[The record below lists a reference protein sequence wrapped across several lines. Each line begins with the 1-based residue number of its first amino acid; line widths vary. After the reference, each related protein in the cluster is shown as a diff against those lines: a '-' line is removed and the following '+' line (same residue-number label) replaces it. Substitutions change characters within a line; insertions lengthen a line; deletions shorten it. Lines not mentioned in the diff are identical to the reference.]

1 VQLVSALVL
10 TLVAKPPLDLGIAPA
25 PKPAVVDGCPA
36 EAHFE
41 VNLAAWRAALE
52 QAEHAGN
59 GTRRDELLG
68 QVGLSLEAPGGDEP
82 DAKAPRLELAG
93 VDDNAVQLEPGE
105 RAAHV
110 LQVRYHLAGVEDAP
124 TIHLVQVLRPLSSR
138 AYCALG
144 AELSRREEPPAKLVS
159 YALAFVPL
167 VNAKA
172 KVIQVE
178 SVVGEARRS
187 ETRRAYFVARG
198 AKLQKIFDEALGNMT
213 SGDGAT
219 TTTTVGTL
227 KLAGD
232 FPKRIELTETT
243 KRGGCEVH
251 AGDTPCEDHAPGATT
266 TTTFV
271 FDGAKYVR
279 KK

>member
-1 VQLVSALVL
+1 VAPVLSALAL
-10 TLVAKPPLDLGIAPA
+10 LLVAKPPLDLGIAPA
-25 PKPAVVDGCPA
+25 PKPAVVGGCPA
-36 EAHFE
+36 DARFE
-41 VNLAAWRAALE
+41 VNLAAWRAALQ
-52 QAEHAGN
+52 QAGDDA
-59 GTRRDELLG
+59 RRDELLA
-68 QVGLSLEAPGGDEP
+68 QVGLSLDAPGGDEA
-82 DAKAPRLELAG
+82 DAKPPRLELAG
-93 VDDNAVQLEPGE
+93 IDDSAVQLEAGE

-124 TIHLVQVLRPLSSR
+124 TIHLVQVLRPLAAGR
-138 AYCALG
+138 AYCGLG

-167 VNAKA
+167 VSASA

-198 AKLQKIFDEALGNMT
+198 AKLQKIFDEPLGHM
-213 SGDGAT
+213 SSADGAT
-219 TTTTVGTL
+219 TTTVGSL

-243 KRGGCEVH
+243 KAGGCEVR
-251 AGDTPCEDHAPGATT
+251 AGDAPCEDHAPGATT

>member
-1 VQLVSALVL
+1 VAPVVSALAL
-10 TLVAKPPLDLGIAPA
+10 LLVAKPPLDLGIAPA
-25 PKPAVVDGCPA
+25 PKPALVGGCPA
-36 EAHFE
+36 EARFE
-41 VNLAAWRAALE
+41 VNLPAWRAALE
-52 QAEHAGN
+52 KAGDAA
-59 GTRRDELLG
+59 RRDELLA
-68 QVGLSLEAPGGDEP
+68 QVGLALDTPGDDA

-93 VDDNAVQLEPGE
+93 VDDSAVQLEAGE

-110 LQVRYHLAGVEDAP
+110 LQVRYRLAGVEDAP
-124 TIHLVQVLRPLSSR
+124 TIHLVQVLRPLPGR

-144 AELSRREEPPAKLVS
+144 AELSRRDEPPAKLVS

-167 VNAKA
+167 VNANA

-198 AKLQKIFDEALGNMT
+198 AKLHKIFDEPLGQM
-213 SGDGAT
+213 SSADGA

-232 FPKRIELTETT
+232 YPKRIELTETT
-243 KRGGCEVH
+243 KAGGCEVR
-251 AGDTPCEDHAPGATT
+251 AGNAPCEDHAPDATT

-271 FDGAKYVR
+271 FDGSRYVR

>member
-1 VQLVSALVL
+1 L
-10 TLVAKPPLDLGIAPA
+10 LVAKPPLDLGIAPA
-25 PKPAVVDGCPA
+25 PKPAVVGGCA
-36 EAHFE
+36 ADARFE
-41 VNLAAWRAALE
+41 VNLPAWRAALA
-52 QAEHAGN
+52 QPGDAA
-59 GTRRDELLG
+59 RRDELLA
-68 QVGLSLEAPGGDEP
+68 QVGLSLDAPGGDD
-82 DAKAPRLELAG
+82 DAKAPRLELEG
-93 VDDNAVQLEPGE
+93 VEDSAVQLEPGE

-110 LQVRYHLAGVEDAP
+110 LQVRYRFAGVEDAP
-124 TIHLVQVLRPLSSR
+124 TIHLVQVLRPIAGR
-138 AYCALG
+138 AFCALG

-167 VNAKA
+167 VSANA

-198 AKLQKIFDEALGNMT
+198 AKLHKIFDEPLGHMT
-213 SGDGAT
+213 SGDGA

-243 KRGGCEVH
+243 KAGGCEVR
-251 AGDTPCEDHAPGATT
+251 AGDAPCEDHAPGATT

-271 FDGAKYVR
+271 FDGSKYVR

>member
-1 VQLVSALVL
+1 VPFALPLVVL
-10 TLVAKPPLDLGIAPA
+10 LAAKAPPGPAKPLAA
-25 PKPAVVDGCPA
+25 AACPS
-36 EAHFE
+36 EARVE
-41 VNLAAWRAALE
+41 VNLPAWRASLE
-52 QAEHAGN
+52 QADTEA
-59 GTRRDELLG
+59 RRDELLAE
-68 QVGLSLEAPGGDEP
+68 VKLALDLPEPETPEAR
-82 DAKAPRLELAG
+82 APRLARADVE
-93 VDDNAVQLEPGE
+93 DTAVPLEPDG
-105 RAAHV
+105 RADHV
-110 LQVRYHLAGVEDAP
+110 LQIRYRLAGVEDAP
-124 TIHLVQVLRPLSSR
+124 TIHLVQVLRPLGGR

-159 YALAFVPL
+159 YALTFVPL
-167 VNAKA
+167 VSARA

-198 AKLQKIFDEALGNMT
+198 MKLEKIFDEALGHMT
-213 SGDGAT
+213 SGDGP

-232 FPKRIELTETT
+232 FPKRIELTETKKEAT
-243 KRGGCEVH
+243 ARGGCEVG
-251 AGDTPCEDHAPGATT
+251 AGDNTPCEGGGADTE

-271 FDGAKYVR
+271 YDGARYVR

>member
-1 VQLVSALVL
+1 VALALPLAVL
-10 TLVAKPPLDLGIAPA
+10 IAAKALPASETPPA
-25 PKPAVVDGCPA
+25 PGGCPA
-36 EAHFE
+36 SARIEM
-41 VNLAAWRAALE
+41 NLPAWKAALQQADTE
-52 QAEHAGN
+52 Q
-59 GTRRDELLG
+59 RRDDLLAEVQLELPETP
-68 QVGLSLEAPGGDEP
+68 EAETPE
-82 DAKAPRLELAG
+82 AARAQRLELAG
-93 VDDNAVQLEPGE
+93 LEDAVVPLEGDG
-105 RAAHV
+105 RADHV
-110 LQVRYHLAGVEDAP
+110 LQLRYRARGEDTP
-124 TIHLVQVLRPLSSR
+124 TIHLVQVLRPLGGR

-167 VNAKA
+167 VSAKA

-198 AKLQKIFDEALGNMT
+198 SRLHKIFDEPLGHMT
-213 SGDGAT
+213 SGEGA

-232 FPKRIELTETT
+232 FPKRIELTEAT
-243 KRGGCEVH
+243 KRGGCEVR
-251 AGDTPCEDHAPGATT
+251 AGDNTPCEGGGAETA

-271 FDGAKYVR
+271 YDGTKYVR
-279 KK
+279 SR

>member
-1 VQLVSALVL
+1 MPLVPALAL
-10 TLVAKPPLDLGIAPA
+10 LLVAKAPIDLGIAPA
-25 PKPAVVDGCPA
+25 PRPAIVGGCPA
-36 EAHFE
+36 DARFE
-41 VNLAAWRAALE
+41 VNLAAWRAALA
-52 QAEHAGN
+52 QAEHDETSA
-59 GTRRDELLG
+59 RRDELLA
-68 QVGLSLEAPGGDEP
+68 QVGLSLDAPGPDDA
-82 DAKAPRLELAG
+82 DAKPPRLELAG
-93 VDDNAVQLEPGE
+93 VEDSAVQLEAGE

-110 LQVRYHLAGVEDAP
+110 LQVRYRLAGVEDAP
-124 TIHLVQVLRPLSSR
+124 TIHLVQVLRPLPGR

-167 VNAKA
+167 VSANA

-198 AKLQKIFDEALGNMT
+198 AKLQKIFDEPLGSMT
-213 SGDGAT
+213 NAGGA

-232 FPKRIELTETT
+232 YPKRIELTETT
-243 KRGGCEVH
+243 KAGGCEVR
-251 AGDTPCEDHAPGATT
+251 AGDAPCEDHAPSATT

-271 FDGAKYVR
+271 FDGTRYVR

>member
-1 VQLVSALVL
+1 MAPVVSALAL
-10 TLVAKPPLDLGIAPA
+10 LLVAKPPLDLGIAPA
-25 PKPAVVDGCPA
+25 PKPAVVGGCPTDA
-36 EAHFE
+36 RFE
-41 VNLAAWRAALE
+41 VNLPAWRAALE
-52 QAEHAGN
+52 QAADAA
-59 GTRRDELLG
+59 RRDELLA
-68 QVGLSLEAPGGDEP
+68 QVGLALDAPAD
-82 DAKAPRLELAG
+82 DADPKAPRLELAG
-93 VDDNAVQLEPGE
+93 VDDSAVQLEAGE

-110 LQVRYHLAGVEDAP
+110 LQVRYRFAGVEDTP
-124 TIHLVQVLRPLSSR
+124 TIHLVQVLRPLPGR

-144 AELSRREEPPAKLVS
+144 AELSRHEEPPAKLVS

-167 VNAKA
+167 VNANA

-198 AKLQKIFDEALGNMT
+198 VKLHKIFDEPLGQMS
-213 SGDGAT
+213 SGDGA

-232 FPKRIELTETT
+232 YPKRIELTETT
-243 KRGGCEVH
+243 KAGGCEVH
-251 AGDTPCEDHAPGATT
+251 AGNTPCEDHAPGATT

-271 FDGAKYVR
+271 FDGSRYVR

>member
-1 VQLVSALVL
+1 VPLVSALAIL
-10 TLVAKPPLDLGIAPA
+10 LVAKPPLDLGIAPA
-25 PKPAVVDGCPA
+25 PKPAVVGGCA
-36 EAHFE
+36 ADARVE
-41 VNLAAWRAALE
+41 VNLPAWRAALE
-52 QAEHAGN
+52 LPGDAA
-59 GTRRDELLG
+59 RRDELLA
-68 QVGLSLEAPGGDEP
+68 QVGLSLDAPGDE
-82 DAKAPRLELAG
+82 DSDTKAPRLQLERIE
-93 VDDNAVQLEPGE
+93 DNAVQLEPGE

-110 LQVRYHLAGVEDAP
+110 LQVRYRVAGVEDAP
-124 TIHLVQVLRPLSSR
+124 TIHLVQVLRPIAGR

-167 VNAKA
+167 VSANA

-198 AKLQKIFDEALGNMT
+198 AKLHKIFDEPLGQMT
-213 SGDGAT
+213 SGDGA

-243 KRGGCEVH
+243 KAGGCEVR
-251 AGDTPCEDHAPGATT
+251 AGNAPCEDHAAGPTT

-271 FDGAKYVR
+271 FDGSKYVR

>member
-1 VQLVSALVL
+1 VAPLISALA
-10 TLVAKPPLDLGIAPA
+10 LVFAASPPLDLGIAPR
-25 PKPAVVDGCPA
+25 PAVVDGCPVRA
-36 EAHFE
+36 RFE
-41 VNLAAWRAALE
+41 VNLAAWRVAL
-52 QAEHAGN
+52 ARA
-59 GTRRDELLG
+59 TDAKRRDELLAE
-68 QVGLSLEAPGGDEP
+68 VGLAIDPSGGDEAEVKP
-82 DAKAPRLELAG
+82 PPLVLDG
-93 VDDNAVQLEPGE
+93 VDDSAVQLEARG
-105 RAAHV
+105 RAHHV
-110 LQVRYHLAGVEDAP
+110 LQVRYRLAGAEDGP
-124 TIHLVQVLRPLSSR
+124 TIHLVQVLLPLAGR

-167 VNAKA
+167 VNASS
-172 KVIQVE
+172 KVIEVE

-198 AKLQKIFDEALGNMT
+198 TKLEKIFDEALGHMT
-213 SGDGAT
+213 SGDGA

-232 FPKRIELTETT
+232 FPKRLELTEVTR
-243 KRGGCEVH
+243 RGGCEVRV
-251 AGDTPCEDHAPGATT
+251 GDTPCDDGGPAT

-271 FDGAKYVR
+271 FDGTRYVR